1 MYVRYISQNTHLK
14 ISIEIELQMWSE
26 IQMTVFLNLENK

>member
-14 ISIEIELQMWSE
+14 IFIEIELQMWSE
-26 IQMTVFLNLENK
+26 IQIMVFLNLENK